1 VLTLVRLVV
10 CAAALISG
18 VSYSIAQD
26 QPAPQP
32 KTERP
37 QDTFFSGNV
46 VSVAA
51 DKVTVSRRTL
61 ALSSVTRVFLLDS
74 NTRIEGKGKLQPKAR
89 VTVKFEKTDDGDRAV
104 HIIVR

>member
-1 VLTLVRLVV
+1 MT
-10 CAAALISG
+10 AAAG
-18 VSYSIAQD
+18 NFVAQE
-26 QPAPQP
+26 QPSAQP
-32 KTERP
+32 KTEHA

-46 VSVAA
+46 VSLTT

-61 ALSSVTRVFLLDS
+61 ALSTVTRVFLLDAA
-74 NTRIEGKGKLQPKAR
+74 TQIEGKAKLEPKAR